1 MIVIKS
7 PIKAFYLCWHEH
19 GEISVFLTLDTKS
32 SPYGNSPLSPRKQ
45 PETPEPRALTAAS
58 AVASASGCG
67 GGGEGGGGRLREAPP
82 RSSILSFNKEI
93 PTLGT
98 RPVPFLVELSVLGT
112 ALLVSRNQPLAGA
125 SSEGR
130 RQGSS
135 AGFETPKLGVGA
147 KV

>member
-1 MIVIKS
+1 MNMGK
-7 PIKAFYLCWHEH
+7 FQY
-19 GEISVFLTLDTKS
+19 S
-32 SPYGNSPLSPRKQ
+32 SPWTQNPVRTGTPHSRPESSLKLQSPERSP
-45 PETPEPRALTAAS
+45 PLPLLLPLPAA
-58 AVASASGCG
+58 G

-135 AGFETPKLGVGA
+135 AGFDTPKLGVGA